1 MIKVIE
7 PLFGTELEYE
17 TITDFVDDVVTGE
30 YIEEVL
36 NQDLGN
42 LELPLNA
49 GEFGYGTVI
58 RKVTDEFTWDA
69 IKDDYIQFFCEEI
82 EDELDRSGSTEF
94 YDYIIKESEEK

>member
-7 PLFGTELEYE
+7 PLFGTEVEYE
-17 TITDFVDDVVTGE
+17 TITDFVNDAVTGE

-36 NQDLGN
+36 NQDLGT

-58 RKVTDEFTWDA
+58 RKTTDEFIWDG

-82 EDELDRSGSTEF
+82 EDELDQYGSAEF
-94 YDYIIKESEEK
+94 CDYIIKEVE

>member
-17 TITDFVDDVVTGE
+17 TITDFVNDVVTGE

-36 NQDLGN
+36 NQDLGTF
-42 LELPLNA
+42 ELPLNA

-58 RKVTDEFTWDA
+58 RKMTDEFTWGG
-69 IKDDYIQFFCEEI
+69 IKDDYMQFFCEEI
-82 EDELDRSGSTEF
+82 EDELDHYGSTEF
-94 YDYIIKESEEK
+94 CDYIIKEVE